1 MQKEFLRICAEEKM
15 GALFVTH
22 SVDAASSS
30 SQRVDS
36 SMKQGSSR
44 IESSGIVWDME
55 RLRNLSLQL
64 SGKKLIFA
72 FDGTSSDAFRASGT
86 LSLLNLVDPTSA
98 AASPIG
104 GV

>member
-1 MQKEFLRICAEEKM
+1 
-15 GALFVTH
+15 
-22 SVDAASSS
+22 
-30 SQRVDS
+30 
-36 SMKQGSSR
+36 
-44 IESSGIVWDME
+44 ME

-64 SGKKLIFA
+64 SGRKLIFA

-104 GV
+104 GA